1 MKDVLACLFS
11 KLICIKDGRQLMAA
25 FSLEL
30 KLDTKEGIANEE
42 THLNIFIKFIKKKL
56 KKRKQ

>member
-42 THLNIFIKFIKKKL
+42 THLNIFIKFIKKK
-56 KKRKQ
+56 